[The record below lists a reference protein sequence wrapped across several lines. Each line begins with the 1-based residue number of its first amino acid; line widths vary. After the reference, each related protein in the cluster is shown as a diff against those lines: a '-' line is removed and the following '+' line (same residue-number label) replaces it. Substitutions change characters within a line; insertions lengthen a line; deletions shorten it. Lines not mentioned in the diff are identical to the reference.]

1 MVRMISPDGMSS
13 ENIWFKWSENRSWK
27 TGDLVGPGDPGGPSV
42 SGGSGGPGGP
52 GSVVQM
58 CLQRAFLQYL

>member
-42 SGGSGGPGGP
+42 SGGQEAQ
-52 GSVVQM
+52 VVQVV
-58 CLQRAFLQYL
+58 

>member
-1 MVRMISPDGMSS
+1 MVRMISPDGMYS